1 MTRPEVPGPNAVT
14 VAQPGVT
21 AHNNAPTAMETRGTE
36 GVLEA
41 AIDEEASDKKRV
53 SCFTDV
59 EAHSTRMSDFF
70 SLTKR
75 VSVNMGGDPP
85 AFVKA
90 RLPFSTPESAVSYI
104 QHLQEWTI
112 PDTAEVVVAGIHYMM
127 HICEQLFKRLE
138 VVEAMRAFIS
148 HHLGGVEEMRSRLEK
163 VEAELAT
170 AQKAVADGAEKLSQA
185 EEGEGDWVEQENSQL
200 KKEVDELQASL
211 AAQKETE
218 RLQASL
224 VAQREEM
231 EAGFVA
237 QKKELETEYQR
248 QVEEMYLFDYRCC
261 MKKNDIMHDVLSLP
275 CDDEDAIPGGPS
287 C

>member
-1 MTRPEVPGPNAVT
+1 
-14 VAQPGVT
+14 
-21 AHNNAPTAMETRGTE
+21 
-36 GVLEA
+36 
-41 AIDEEASDKKRV
+41 
-53 SCFTDV
+53 
-59 EAHSTRMSDFF
+59 
-70 SLTKR
+70 
-75 VSVNMGGDPP
+75 
-85 AFVKA
+85 
-90 RLPFSTPESAVSYI
+90 
-104 QHLQEWTI
+104 
-112 PDTAEVVVAGIHYMM
+112 MM

-185 EEGEGDWVEQENSQL
+185 EEEKGTVRAKVNLLKREKGALEGQIKGVEQENSQL